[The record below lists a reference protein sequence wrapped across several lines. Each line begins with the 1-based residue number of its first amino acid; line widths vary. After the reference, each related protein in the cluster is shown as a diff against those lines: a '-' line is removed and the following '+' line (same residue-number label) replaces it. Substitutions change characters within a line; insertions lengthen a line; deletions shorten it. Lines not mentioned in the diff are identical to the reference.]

1 MRSST
6 SEIQASAAP
15 TVTQRHRSRV
25 AAVRTALLLLATI
38 LVNSAALNAAT
49 LTAQELPDTTRT
61 PFLLVA
67 SPDMP
72 DPLFQ
77 QTVILMLPSSE
88 LPIVAG
94 IVINKP
100 TKMTLGQLFSHSP
113 AIRNQ
118 AQSVYFGGPVDLTSP
133 AILMRASRAPDAT
146 TRLFENVY
154 MSDDAA
160 SVRAFLERQESDKDL
175 RLFLGRA
182 QWTVDQLHSEI
193 ISGAWVVT
201 AASPELVFSP
211 DPGSIWQK
219 LVQQAKLREIEW
231 NFGVVPGATGFSAS
245 ATALPASV
253 GAWRQTASE

>member
-38 LVNSAALNAAT
+38 LVNWATLNAAT
-49 LTAQELPDTTRT
+49 LTAQELPDTTGT
-61 PFLLVA
+61 PFLLIA

-77 QTVILMLPSSE
+77 QTVILMLPPSE

-160 SVRAFLERQESDKDL
+160 SVRAVLERQESDQDL

-211 DPGSIWQK
+211 APGSIWQK

>member
-6 SEIQASAAP
+6 NEIQASAAP

-38 LVNSAALNAAT
+38 LVNWAALNAAT

-77 QTVILMLPSSE
+77 QTVILMLPPSE

-175 RLFLGRA
+175 RLFLGRV

>member
-1 MRSST
+1 MQSST
-6 SEIQASAAP
+6 GEIQASVAP
-15 TVTQRHRSRV
+15 TVRERHRRRV
-25 AAVRTALLLLATI
+25 AAVRTALLLLATV
-38 LVNSAALNAAT
+38 LVTCAALNSAPT
-49 LTAQELPDTTRT
+49 SAQELRDTNRI

-77 QTVILMLPSSE
+77 QTVILMLPPSE
-88 LPIVAG
+88 MPIVAG

-146 TRLFENVY
+146 TRVFENVY
-154 MSDDAA
+154 MSDDAG
-160 SVRAFLERQESDKDL
+160 SIRGFLERPESDKDI
-175 RLFLGRA
+175 RLFVGRA

-193 ISGAWVVT
+193 LHGAWIVT
-201 AASPELVFSP
+201 AARPELVFSP
-211 DPGSIWQK
+211 DPAGIWQE
-219 LVQQAKLREIEW
+219 LVQQAKLRQVEW
-231 NFGVVPGATGFSAS
+231 NFGVIPEASGFCVS
-245 ATALPASV
+245 ATARSASV
-253 GAWRQTASE
+253 GARCKTRSE

>member
-1 MRSST
+1 
-6 SEIQASAAP
+6 
-15 TVTQRHRSRV
+15 
-25 AAVRTALLLLATI
+25 
-38 LVNSAALNAAT
+38 
-49 LTAQELPDTTRT
+49 
-61 PFLLVA
+61 
-67 SPDMP
+67 MP

-77 QTVILMLPSSE
+77 QTVILMLPPSE

-160 SVRAFLERQESDKDL
+160 PVRAFLERQESDKDL

-193 ISGAWVVT
+193 ISGAWVVPRLALNSSSVPT
-201 AASPELVFSP
+201 RAASGKNWCSRPSC
-211 DPGSIWQK
+211 GKSSGISASY
-219 LVQQAKLREIEW
+219 LVQQDFLLLPPRYQHPSARGAKPHP
-231 NFGVVPGATGFSAS
+231 NK
-245 ATALPASV
+245 
-253 GAWRQTASE
+253 